1 MSIPTSGITRSPDL
15 WQSQV
20 SLSHIT
26 RSQNAMSKVQ
36 EQLSTGK
43 TVTRYSDDSVK
54 AALINAI
61 NGRLTASSQVRR
73 NLENATASLA
83 VLDSSFKDASDL
95 AIEARD
101 IASTQLNVGS
111 SATER
116 EQQATVVDQM
126 IASLLSI
133 SQRRSEA
140 GYVLGGGIISSPPIQ
155 EFMGGYRYVGQGD
168 GMLAELGSA
177 STVPITLGGSTMLGG
192 VSARMKG
199 TVDLNPYLTSSTRL
213 SDLNGARGLGI
224 ALGTI
229 EFSVNGQS
237 RVSLDLVGAD
247 TIDAVTRRV
256 QAAIEAEATRQGTTV
271 LGSGGIGVSGESI
284 SLDVASGAAV
294 EFFDLVGATTA
305 ADLGLTN
312 ATGPITFSSTTSSG
326 NSVSPRLT
334 MTAPITSLGGVSS
347 PLGSI
352 RIKSMGYTTVVDL
365 SNASTIED
373 VKNRIESTNLGL
385 RVRINEAGNGI
396 DIFNEV
402 AGSAAQAL
410 SIENVSATDTTA
422 QALGIRTF
430 SAATRIA
437 DLNEGRGVSIVD
449 GRVNPTTGQVDGNLN
464 TDMVITL
471 GDSASTALTIDLRP
485 QDMLTVQSVI
495 DRINAQ
501 AAPQLQAAGLPA
513 NAFVASINAA
523 TNGISFTQDS
533 SFSTAPTVRSLNNS
547 QAAEDLGLLDSTF
560 DTATSTLLGE
570 DRAKIRVDN
579 LFSQL
584 IDLRDAL
591 RRNDTSGISLAGE
604 KLGDAAGALAE
615 TRGLVGSYSRRVEQ
629 ADTFQQE
636 RDTLDESV
644 RSTLQDTDF
653 AAAATQFSLLQNQLT
668 AALQVTAAGRQQS
681 LLDFLS

>member
-15 WQSQV
+15 WQSHV

-271 LGSGGIGVSGESI
+271 LGSGGVGVSGESI

-312 ATGPITFSSTTSSG
+312 ATGPITFSSTTPSG

-385 RVRINEAGNGI
+385 RVRINDAGNGI

-464 TDMVITL
+464 TDLVITL

>member
-15 WQSQV
+15 WQSHV

-271 LGSGGIGVSGESI
+271 LGSGGVGVSGESI

-312 ATGPITFSSTTSSG
+312 ATGPITFSSTTPSG

-464 TDMVITL
+464 TDLVITL

>member
-1 MSIPTSGITRSPDL
+1 
-15 WQSQV
+15 
-20 SLSHIT
+20 
-26 RSQNAMSKVQ
+26 
-36 EQLSTGK
+36 
-43 TVTRYSDDSVK
+43 
-54 AALINAI
+54 
-61 NGRLTASSQVRR
+61 
-73 NLENATASLA
+73 
-83 VLDSSFKDASDL
+83 VLD
-95 AIEARD
+95 
-101 IASTQLNVGS
+101 T
-111 SATER
+111 
-116 EQQATVVDQM
+116 
-126 IASLLSI
+126 
-133 SQRRSEA
+133 
-140 GYVLGGGIISSPPIQ
+140 
-155 EFMGGYRYVGQGD
+155 
-168 GMLAELGSA
+168 
-177 STVPITLGGSTMLGG
+177 GG
-192 VSARMKG
+192 V
-199 TVDLNPYLTSSTRL
+199 
-213 SDLNGARGLGI
+213 
-224 ALGTI
+224 
-229 EFSVNGQS
+229 
-237 RVSLDLVGAD
+237 
-247 TIDAVTRRV
+247 
-256 QAAIEAEATRQGTTV
+256 
-271 LGSGGIGVSGESI
+271 GVSGESL
-284 SLDVASGAAV
+284 SLDVASGATV

-305 ADLGLTN
+305 ADLGLTT
-312 ATGPITFSSTTSSG
+312 ASGPITFTDTTSNG
-326 NSVSPRLT
+326 NSLSPRLT
-334 MTAPITSLGGVSS
+334 MTSPITALGGLSD

-471 GDSASTALTIDLRP
+471 GDSASTTLTIDLRP
-485 QDMLTVQSVI
+485 QDMLTVQTVI
-495 DRINAQ
+495 DRINSQ

-513 NAFVASINAA
+513 NAFVARVNAA
-523 TNGISFTQDS
+523 TNGISLTQDS
-533 SFSTAPTVRSLNNS
+533 GFSAALSVRSLNNS
-547 QAAEDLGLLDSTF
+547 QAPEDLGLLDSTY
-560 DTATSTLLGE
+560 DAATSTLLGE

-579 LFSQL
+579 LFTQL

-615 TRGLVGSYSRRVEQ
+615 TRGLVGSYSKRVEQ

-668 AALQVTAAGRQQS
+668 AALQVTARGRQQS
-681 LLDFLS
+681 LMDFLS

>member
-1 MSIPTSGITRSPDL
+1 MTSPIT
-15 WQSQV
+15 
-20 SLSHIT
+20 
-26 RSQNAMSKVQ
+26 A
-36 EQLSTGK
+36 
-43 TVTRYSDDSVK
+43 
-54 AALINAI
+54 
-61 NGRLTASSQVRR
+61 
-73 NLENATASLA
+73 
-83 VLDSSFKDASDL
+83 
-95 AIEARD
+95 
-101 IASTQLNVGS
+101 
-111 SATER
+111 
-116 EQQATVVDQM
+116 
-126 IASLLSI
+126 
-133 SQRRSEA
+133 
-140 GYVLGGGIISSPPIQ
+140 LGG
-155 EFMGGYRYVGQGD
+155 
-168 GMLAELGSA
+168 
-177 STVPITLGGSTMLGG
+177 
-192 VSARMKG
+192 
-199 TVDLNPYLTSSTRL
+199 L
-213 SDLNGARGLGI
+213 SD
-224 ALGTI
+224 
-229 EFSVNGQS
+229 
-237 RVSLDLVGAD
+237 
-247 TIDAVTRRV
+247 
-256 QAAIEAEATRQGTTV
+256 
-271 LGSGGIGVSGESI
+271 
-284 SLDVASGAAV
+284 
-294 EFFDLVGATTA
+294 
-305 ADLGLTN
+305 
-312 ATGPITFSSTTSSG
+312 
-326 NSVSPRLT
+326 
-334 MTAPITSLGGVSS
+334 

-471 GDSASTALTIDLRP
+471 GDSASTTLTIDLRP
-485 QDMLTVQSVI
+485 QDMLTVQTVI
-495 DRINAQ
+495 DRINSQ

-513 NAFVASINAA
+513 NAFVARVNAA
-523 TNGISFTQDS
+523 TNGISLTQDS
-533 SFSTAPTVRSLNNS
+533 GFSAALSVRSLNNS
-547 QAAEDLGLLDSTF
+547 QAPEDLGLLDSTY
-560 DTATSTLLGE
+560 DAATSTLLGE

-579 LFSQL
+579 LFTQL

-615 TRGLVGSYSRRVEQ
+615 TRGLVGSYSKRVEQ

-668 AALQVTAAGRQQS
+668 AALQVTARGRQQS
-681 LLDFLS
+681 LMDFLS